1 MIASRFIII
10 PAISFCMI
18 SALSGGYAGP
28 PEDMKKKIHI
38 DMDSNGKRIELKVGD
53 RVQIELNA
61 TGSTGYAWYFD
72 ELDKD
77 LFELIGEEKKVI
89 SRGGKDRVGTPVISI
104 WKLRAMKPGTT
115 IIRMSYYRVWEGKN
129 KAVNQFEVSVHIA
142 R

>member
-1 MIASRFIII
+1 
-10 PAISFCMI
+10 MI

-28 PEDMKKKIHI
+28 SDDMKKKIHL

-61 TGSTGYAWYFD
+61 TGGTGYAWYFD

>member
-1 MIASRFIII
+1 
-10 PAISFCMI
+10 
-18 SALSGGYAGP
+18 
-28 PEDMKKKIHI
+28 
-38 DMDSNGKRIELKVGD
+38 MDSNGKRIELKVGD

-61 TGSTGYAWYFD
+61 TGGTGYAWYFD